1 MSRPQPVVHM
11 IGNAHIDPVWMW
23 PLAEGRDEVLSTYHS
38 AIERMDATPG
48 FIFTSGGAVTYR
60 WVQEDDPDLFAA
72 IRQRVAEGRWSLV
85 NGWWL
90 QPDCNIPCGESFVRH
105 GLYGQRALQAMFGRR
120 AVTGYNVDSFGHAG
134 SLPQILLGCGL
145 RNYVFF
151 RPEPGTEKDLPGTL
165 FWWESDDGSRVLAS
179 RPPLHYPSDGGDL
192 IGRIDA
198 AAAQAP
204 DDVGHVMC
212 FYGVGNHGGGPT
224 QANLASILQAM
235 ARPDGPQVLFDTTD
249 RFFDAVRAGDA
260 TLPVLHD
267 ELQHHSRGCYTAL
280 SLVKAA
286 NRRCEHALLTAE
298 KFAALAHHYLGL
310 DYPRRALTQAWQT
323 VLQNQ
328 FHDILAGTSIRQA
341 YEKVYEGYA
350 ESEAIA
356 DVALE
361 TALTAIADQVDT
373 RGDGRALLVFNPL
386 PWPQSV
392 PVEAAAIPTQQW
404 HEDWAGLFRP
414 GIVHLTDDRG
424 RSVPCQVTEI
434 EHDGAYYVLRFTF
447 QADLPALGYRCYHFS
462 IPRDAP
468 TWMPVEPQAATV
480 LENEHL
486 VLRFDPQTGWLT
498 NLYDKDQGLELLRAA
513 GGVPLVI
520 DDPSDTWSH
529 DVVSFDK
536 EIGAFDASPDVPART
551 SEATGNVTRVES
563 GPVRQV
569 VRACMAW
576 GCSTATLDYILYAG
590 ARQVYLD
597 VTIDWQE
604 QHKMLKL
611 AFPLALDHPQS
622 TASVPYGRIQR
633 IDDGGEEPCQSW
645 VDVSGTSGAKLCGL
659 ALLSDSKYGYD
670 VLSGELRLSLLRS
683 PVYAFHRPRQIEP
696 GVTYHY
702 ADQGEQTVHLA
713 LVPHPGTYVQ
723 GDVVR
728 RAESLNV
735 LPIVREV
742 DTHPGEWPAA
752 ASLVECTS
760 PNVVLTVVKLAEEGD
775 DLIVRGYETAGQETT
790 AEIRLGLDG
799 VRWPTTWKAHQIKT
813 WRLKGAA
820 EPVEVNLLEEE

>member
-1 MSRPQPVVHM
+1 MSKPQPIVHM

-23 PLAEGRDEVLSTYHS
+23 PLSEGRDEVLNTYRA
-38 AIERMDATPG
+38 AIERMDETPD

-72 IRQRVAEGRWSLV
+72 IRRRVAEGRWSLV

-105 GLYGQRALQAMFGRR
+105 GLYGQRALEDMFGRR

-192 IGRIDA
+192 IERINA
-198 AAAQAP
+198 AADQAP
-204 DDVGHVMC
+204 ADVGHVMC

-224 QANLASILQAM
+224 RANLASILQAM
-235 ARPDGPQVLFDTTD
+235 ARSDGPQVRFGTTD
-249 RFFDAVRAGDA
+249 RFFDAVREGGAA
-260 TLPVLHD
+260 LPVLHD
-267 ELQHHSRGCYTAL
+267 DLQHHSRGCYTVL
-280 SLVKAA
+280 SSVKAA
-286 NRRCEHALLTAE
+286 NRQCEHALLTAE
-298 KFAALAHHYLGL
+298 KLAALAHRYLGL
-310 DYPRRALTQAWQT
+310 GYPRQALTQAWQT

-341 YEKVYEGYA
+341 YDEVLEGYA

-356 DVALE
+356 DLACE
-361 TALTAIADQVDT
+361 AALTAIADQVDT

-386 PWPQSV
+386 PWSQTV
-392 PVEAAAIPTQQW
+392 PVEATVLPTQQW
-404 HEDWAGLFRP
+404 HDDWAGRFRP
-414 GIVHLTDDRG
+414 AIVHLTDDRG
-424 RSVPCQVTEI
+424 QAVPCQVTEI
-434 EHDGAYYVLRFTF
+434 EHDGAYYMLHFTF
-447 QADLPALGYRCYHFS
+447 WADLPALGYRCYQLS

-468 TWMPVEPQAATV
+468 TWTAAEPQTATI

-486 VLRFDPQTGWLT
+486 ALRFDPQTGWLSS
-498 NLYDKDQGLELLRAA
+498 LYDKDQGLELLRAA

-536 EIGAFDASPDVPART
+536 EIGAFDAAPEIPGS
-551 SEATGNVTRVES
+551 ATGNVTMVES

-576 GCSTATLDYILYAG
+576 GYSTVTLDYVLYAG
-590 ARQVYLD
+590 DRQVYLD
-597 VTIDWQE
+597 VDIDWHE

-611 AFPLALDHPQS
+611 AFPLALDRPQS
-622 TASVPYGRIQR
+622 TASIPYGRIR
-633 IDDGGEEPCQSW
+633 RTDDGGEEPCQSW
-645 VDVSGTSGAKLCGL
+645 VDVSGASGDKTCGL
-659 ALLSDSKYGYD
+659 ALLNDGKYGYD
-670 VLSGELRLSLLRS
+670 VLNGELRLSLLRS
-683 PVYAFHRPRQIEP
+683 PVYAFHRPRQVEP

-702 ADQGEQTVHLA
+702 TDQGEQTVRLA
-713 LVPHPGTYVQ
+713 LVPHAETYVE

-728 RAESLNV
+728 RAESLNAP
-735 LPIVREV
+735 PIAGEV
-742 DTHPGEWPAA
+742 DAHPGEWPAA
-752 ASLVECTS
+752 ASLVECAS
-760 PNVVLTVVKLAEEGD
+760 PNVALTVVKLAEEGD

-790 AEIRLGLDG
+790 AEIRLGLDN
-799 VRWPTTWKAHQIKT
+799 VRWTATWKAHQIKT
-813 WRLKGAA
+813 WRLKGA
-820 EPVEVNLLEEE
+820 EPVEVNLMEE